1 MRKHLYVDGKDLAD
15 FGVYISGS
23 GTFNAPEKE
32 VTTYRVPGRNG
43 LVLGADE
50 RLENIEVTYPCFIYT
65 NFAQN
70 MRDLRSYL
78 LSRSGYV
85 RIADDYDSTH
95 FRMGFFEAG
104 IGVDPNQMLTAG
116 QFELTF
122 NCQPQ
127 RWLTSGET
135 EAQMTQPLYNPTIFE
150 AKPLF
155 RLNVT
160 PGTALQLDLYEL
172 VPIPGGYQSILHV
185 GIGILAANP
194 YSTIYIDSS
203 DMTVYGM
210 SGSIK
215 ENAASY
221 IQVIDVAE
229 QTYGIDP
236 PVIPASGGLSYDSTN
251 STIAD
256 TDVYVTPRWWET

>member
-15 FGVYISGS
+15 FGIYISGS

-50 RLENIEVTYPCFIYT
+50 RIENIEVTYPCFIYT

-85 RIADDYDSTH
+85 RIADDYDTTH

-104 IGVDPNQMLTAG
+104 IDTEPNQMLTAA

-135 EAQMTQPLYNPTIFE
+135 MLSNPATVTNPTLF
-150 AKPLF
+150 ASKPLI
-155 RLNVT
+155 RIYGAGTLKVGDVSIVISAHSYTWADVDCETMQVYNGDNNLN
-160 PGTALQLDLYEL
+160 AY
-172 VPIPGGYQSILHV
+172 
-185 GIGILAANP
+185 ANFT
-194 YSTIYIDSS
+194 TIENGS
-203 DMTVYGM
+203 TVYGVDAPTLKP
-210 SGSIK
+210 GNTAITATSI
-215 ENAASY
+215 
-221 IQVIDVAE
+221 
-229 QTYGIDP
+229 
-236 PVIPASGGLSYDSTN
+236 STW
-251 STIAD
+251 
-256 TDVYVTPRWWET
+256 YVTPRWWEV